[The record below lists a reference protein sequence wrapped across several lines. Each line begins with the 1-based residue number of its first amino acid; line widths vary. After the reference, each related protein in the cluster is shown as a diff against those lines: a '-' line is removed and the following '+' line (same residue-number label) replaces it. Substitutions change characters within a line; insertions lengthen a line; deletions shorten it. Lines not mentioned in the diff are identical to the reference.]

1 MKAILR
7 THFSETRFVDKI
19 VDIDDNHDFAG
30 GPYQDTVPFAVGSNQ
45 EILQLEDLEA
55 VASKLSIKP
64 IQQSDGQWIVE
75 NHTVR
80 HTGSTRDGVLRAALF
95 SLGMLKI

>member
-7 THFSETRFVDKI
+7 THLNETRFVDKI

-45 EILQLEDLEA
+45 EILPLEDLEA
-55 VASKLSIKP
+55 VVSKLGIKP
-64 IQQSDGQWIVE
+64 IQQPDGQWIVE

-80 HTGSTRDGVLRAALF
+80 CTGPTKDSVLQAVLF
-95 SLGMLKI
+95 SLGILKI